1 MQKALETLLRQEQN
15 EFFSTE
21 IKTHETKT
29 QLKPQSK
36 LSKRYPLLHEGIL
49 CVGGR

>member
-1 MQKALETLLRQEQN
+1 MQEALETFLRQEQY

-21 IKTHETKT
+21 IKTLETKT
-29 QLKPQSK
+29 QVKPQSK
-36 LSKRYPLLHEGIL
+36 LSKRYPFLHEGIL